1 VIEIK
6 IDLRSKKNLYVIFQI
21 LETFIRESNLEPF
34 NPVDHS
40 GYWRQVTARTTR
52 ANHLMLIVGIH
63 PQNLNSNELDML
75 KLQLKIFFETG
86 KGVDAHVTS
95 LYFQTI
101 DKK

>member
-1 VIEIK
+1 M
-6 IDLRSKKNLYVIFQI
+6 
-21 LETFIRESNLEPF
+21 EPF

-63 PQNLNSNELDML
+63 PQELSSDELEEL
-75 KLQLKIFFETG
+75 KSQLKVFFETG
-86 KGVDAHVTS
+86 KGADVHVTS